1 MTAFLAEL
9 LDLFH
14 FLFVSHH
21 SAASQE
27 CVLKF
32 SGRLRHLRQQ
42 EFLLNCVPVA
52 SLSFLAQQLSG
63 VVGFIAAADFKME
76 LG

>member
-1 MTAFLAEL
+1 MTTFLAEL
-9 LDLFH
+9 LDLSR

-32 SGRLRHLRQQ
+32 SDHCHLRQQ
-42 EFLLNCVPVA
+42 ASLLDCVLVS